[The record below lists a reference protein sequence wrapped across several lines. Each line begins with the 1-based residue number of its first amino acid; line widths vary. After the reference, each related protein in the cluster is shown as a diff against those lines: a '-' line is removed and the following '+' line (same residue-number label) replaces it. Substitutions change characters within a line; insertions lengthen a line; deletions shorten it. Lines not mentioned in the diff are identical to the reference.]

1 MITTAGARLI
11 AIALVA
17 PFLIYFTIRLVQYF
31 LFRALGRDVPVDE
44 EMLARGESFLLGR
57 SLRQVFAWSTEP
69 FCWLLERARIK
80 PNTLTLLSFA
90 AAVAAGVLIALGE
103 VALGGALALSGSSL
117 DYFDG
122 RVARRTGRTSRAGAF
137 LDSTLDRYSDVALL
151 SGAAVLFRDTVP
163 ILVACLV
170 GMGSAVAISY
180 TRAKVESLGGEL
192 KVGLMQRAE
201 RVVLFCVGALASPF
215 VDPLLSPDLQGRH
228 LFFAGAV
235 VLLALLS
242 AITTVHRTVAGFWR
256 LEREE
261 RL

>member
-1 MITTAGARLI
+1 MTITGSRLI
-11 AIALVA
+11 AIAVLA
-17 PFLIYFTIRLVQYF
+17 PFFAYFFLRLIQYF
-31 LFRALGRDVPVDE
+31 LFPALGKKVPVDK
-44 EMLARGESFLLGR
+44 EMLARGESVLLGQA
-57 SLRQVFAWSTEP
+57 LRQAFAWSTEP
-69 FCWLLERARIK
+69 LCRLLERVRIK

-103 VALGGALALSGSSL
+103 VALGGALALAGSSL

-122 RVARRTGRTSRAGAF
+122 RVARRTGRTSKAGAF

-163 ILVACLV
+163 VLVACLV
-170 GMGSAVAISY
+170 GMGSTVAISY

-215 VDPLLSPDLQGRH
+215 VDPLLAADRQGRH
-228 LFFAGAV
+228 LFFAGV
-235 VLLALLS
+235 LVLLAVLS
-242 AITTVHRTVAGFWR
+242 AITTVHRTVIGFRR
-256 LEREE
+256 LELQDR
-261 RL
+261 

>member
-1 MITTAGARLI
+1 MITAAGSRWIVI
-11 AIALVA
+11 AILG
-17 PFLIYFTIRLVQYF
+17 PFLAFFLLRLVQYF
-31 LFRALGRDVPVDE
+31 LFRALGKEVPVDR
-44 EMLARGESFLLGR
+44 EMLARGESVLLGR

-69 FCWLLERARIK
+69 LCRLLERARVK

-151 SGAAVLFRDTVP
+151 SGAAVLFRDLVP
-163 ILVACLV
+163 VLVACLV
-170 GMGSAVAISY
+170 GMGSTVAISY
-180 TRAKVESLGGEL
+180 TRAKVEALGGEL

-215 VDPLLSPDLQGRH
+215 VDPLLAAERQGRH

-242 AITTVHRTVAGFWR
+242 AITTLHRTVVGFRR
-256 LEREE
+256 LERLE
-261 RL
+261 R